1 MTTSS
6 PSRNLLRDAR
16 AETPLWQ
23 LYPVFFVFV
32 YLSHLT
38 LLRLPY
44 YWDEGGYYIPAAL
57 DFYHTGALV
66 PHFTNAHPPLPS
78 ILLAGWWR
86 LSGFV
91 PSGTRTFIC
100 MVAAA
105 ALLALFALAR
115 RLLGTQAAVA
125 TTLLTA
131 IYPIWFAQSTLAHAD
146 IFAAA
151 FTLWAFALYL
161 SRPPGPGASSTRQQ
175 IAVALLFMLSALSKE
190 TAIVQPTALAALEL
204 VLLVRA
210 WKRPPLRRAHAGWLA
225 ALLFPLLPLA
235 AWFAYHHHVTGFTFG
250 NPAYLSYNAT
260 ANFTVA
266 HIFHALQ
273 SRAMHLFW
281 QRNIWVPLMLALAC
295 LPMPARP
302 QEQAQQLPRSVLR
315 TIALL
320 VAANWVFFSVLGG
333 APLTRY
339 LLPVYPL
346 LLLVAVAT
354 WRSRTRMWPLLAA
367 LTAAGFISA
376 LWISPPYSFAPED
389 NLTYR
394 DMIVVHQEAID
405 YLARNYP
412 DATVLTAWPVTTD
425 LFCPELGYTRRS
437 FKVVALDDFTA
448 DDIRK
453 AAQQPVAFDTVLVVT
468 THYIPP
474 ALRRYLTEHPKST
487 RGGEFARVPVL
498 TPAEIAAELG
508 GTIVWQDDRNGEWAA
523 IVRLA
528 RARTTAPVA
537 IPRSPL

>member
-1 MTTSS
+1 MARS
-6 PSRNLLRDAR
+6 PVRTLLRDAR
-16 AETPLWQ
+16 AQTPLWQ

-91 PSGTRTFIC
+91 PSGTRTLIC
-100 MVAAA
+100 LVAAA
-105 ALLALFALAR
+105 ALLAVFALAR
-115 RLLGTQAAVA
+115 RLIGTRAASA
-125 TTLLTA
+125 TALLTGV
-131 IYPIWFAQSTLAHAD
+131 YPIWFAQSTLAHAD

-161 SRPPGPGASSTRQQ
+161 TRPPGPVTSSTRRQ
-175 IAVALLFMLSALSKE
+175 IAVALLFTLSVLSKE
-190 TAIVQPTALAALEL
+190 TAIVQLAALAALEL

-210 WKRPPLRRAHAGWLA
+210 RRTPLLRRAHAGWLA

-235 AWFAYHHHVTGFTFG
+235 AWFAYHHHVTGYTFG
-250 NPAYLSYNAT
+250 NPAYLQYNAT
-260 ANFTVA
+260 ANFTAA

-281 QRNIWVPLMLALAC
+281 QRNMWLPLMLALGC
-295 LPMPARP
+295 LLLPKRP
-302 QEQAQQLPRSVLR
+302 QEEAQQLPRSVLR
-315 TIALL
+315 SIALL

-346 LLLVAVAT
+346 LLLVSVAT
-354 WRSRTRMWPLLAA
+354 WRSRTRMWPLPAA
-367 LTAAGFISA
+367 LTAAAFISA

-425 LFCPELGYTRRS
+425 LFCPELGYTRHS

-453 AAQQPVAFDTVLVVT
+453 ATEQPIAFDTVLVVT

-474 ALRRYLTEHPKST
+474 ALRRYLAEHPHSS
-487 RGGEFARVPVL
+487 RGGEFVRVPVL
-498 TPAEIAAELG
+498 TPAEIATELG
-508 GTIVWQDDRNGEWAA
+508 GNIVWQDERNGEWAA

-528 RARTTAPVA
+528 RARPTAPAA

>member
-1 MTTSS
+1 MTARS

-16 AETPLWQ
+16 VETPLWL
-23 LYPVFFVFV
+23 LYPVFFASV

-57 DFYHTGALV
+57 DFYRTGALV

-91 PSGTRTFIC
+91 PSGTRTLIC

-105 ALLALFALAR
+105 ALLAVFALAR
-115 RLLGTQAAVA
+115 RLFGTPAAVA
-125 TTLLTA
+125 TALLTGV
-131 IYPIWFAQSTLAHAD
+131 YPIWFAQSTLAHAD

-161 SRPPGPGASSTRQQ
+161 TRPPGSGASSARLQ
-175 IAVALLFMLSALSKE
+175 IAVALLFTLAALSKE
-190 TAIVQPTALAALEL
+190 TAIVQPAALAALEL
-204 VLLVRA
+204 VLLARA
-210 WKRPPLRRAHAGWLA
+210 WRTPSLRRAHAGWLA

-235 AWFAYHHHVTGFTFG
+235 AWFAYHRHVTGYTFG
-250 NPAYLSYNAT
+250 NPAYLQYNAT
-260 ANFTVA
+260 ANFTIA
-266 HIFHALQ
+266 HIVHALQ

-281 QRNIWVPLMLALAC
+281 QRNIWLPLTLALASLL
-295 LPMPARP
+295 LPPRP
-302 QEQAQQLPRSVLR
+302 QEEAQQLPRSILR
-315 TIALL
+315 AIALL
-320 VAANWVFFSVLGG
+320 VAANWMFFSVLGG

-346 LLLVAVAT
+346 LLLVSVAT

-367 LTAAGFISA
+367 LTAAAFLSA
-376 LWISPPYSFAPED
+376 LWINPPYSFAPED

-405 YLARNYP
+405 YLARNDS

-425 LFCPELGYTRRS
+425 LFCPELGYTRRA
-437 FKVVALDDFTA
+437 FKVVALEDFTA

-474 ALRRYLTEHPKST
+474 ALNRYLAEHPNSS

-508 GTIVWQDDRNGEWAA
+508 GNIVWQDDRNGEWAA
-523 IVRLA
+523 IVRLP
-528 RARTTAPVA
+528 RARPTVPVA
-537 IPRSPL
+537 IPPSPL